1 MALAAG
7 GALRFYNLGALE
19 LSPDEGASWAAASAP
34 TTSEVIVRQARLN
47 PGKLPIHDLMLH
59 GWIAVF
65 GSSLA
70 AMRAMSAAL
79 GVVSILLV
87 YLVVGELFAPESEGE
102 SALSHDDIGVIAGLA
117 TLVFAVNLVTIKY
130 SREARMYPLM
140 LSAILAQV
148 AMFLRALRAG
158 GLANYAAVVL
168 LTAIAIGSNYS
179 ALAVPATEGLWLLNV
194 VARSGWRPDNANAR
208 RGWALAAALAAA
220 GLILVPTLFS
230 LPAVSAVNGGG
241 WRKPPALY
249 APFALFNKA
258 TGSFAFPI
266 LAALAIWGVVRG
278 WRDARDAVGFAL
290 LWMWAPPLMM
300 MVASYTIAPVFVE
313 RYGLSC
319 FVPFFILVALGI
331 FELPGDLVRIGA
343 LALAVV
349 FSVGHIVSYDRKP
362 HDAQYREAIAA
373 ASSALK
379 PGEVMTIVPGYAID
393 VIRYYLPADQF
404 NRAVPY
410 DASAPPVAVLILG
423 DQNLAPSAAQS
434 YRKEYPEVV
443 TRLRGVTVLRR

>member
-1 MALAAG
+1 
-7 GALRFYNLGALE
+7 
-19 LSPDEGASWAAASAP
+19 
-34 TTSEVIVRQARLN
+34 
-47 PGKLPIHDLMLH
+47 
-59 GWIAVF
+59 
-65 GSSLA
+65 
-70 AMRAMSAAL
+70 
-79 GVVSILLV
+79 
-87 YLVVGELFAPESEGE
+87 
-102 SALSHDDIGVIAGLA
+102 
-117 TLVFAVNLVTIKY
+117 
-130 SREARMYPLM
+130 
-140 LSAILAQV
+140 
-148 AMFLRALRAG
+148 
-158 GLANYAAVVL
+158 
-168 LTAIAIGSNYS
+168 
-179 ALAVPATEGLWLLNV
+179 
-194 VARSGWRPDNANAR
+194 
-208 RGWALAAALAAA
+208 
-220 GLILVPTLFS
+220 LFS
-230 LPAVSAVNGGG
+230 LPAVSAGNAGG
-241 WRKPPALY
+241 WRKPPAWY

-278 WRDARDAVGFAL
+278 WRDARDAAGFAL

-313 RYGLSC
+313 RYALSC

-343 LALAVV
+343 LVVAVA

-434 YRKEYPEVV
+434 YRKEYPDLV